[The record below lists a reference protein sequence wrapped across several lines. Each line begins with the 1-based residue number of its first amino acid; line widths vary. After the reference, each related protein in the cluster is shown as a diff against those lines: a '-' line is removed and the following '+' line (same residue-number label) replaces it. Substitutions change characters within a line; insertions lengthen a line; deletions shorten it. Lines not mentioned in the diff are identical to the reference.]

1 MVTEETVKCQM
12 LYEIQGNVYLN
23 SDVKA
28 VLDEVQI
35 KEEGKNRV
43 RFSGIKGHPPPPTTK
58 LAIFFAGG
66 YEAQRYVAWTLLMSK
81 TSWQDIVSIKTFMAP
96 TLTEM

>member
-1 MVTEETVKCQM
+1 MITKHEGTGGMVTEETVKCQM
-12 LYEIQGNVYLN
+12 LYEIQGNEYLN

-28 VLDEVQI
+28 ILDDVQI
-35 KEEGKNRV
+35 KQEGKDRV

-66 YEAQRYVAWTLLMSK
+66 YEAQRYVYQTSPMSE
-81 TSWQDIVSIKTFMAP
+81 TS
-96 TLTEM
+96 